1 LIHAVLGSVSLNKLL
16 AGTLLA
22 FACISSHA
30 DDLKVADDFKSGDLV
45 SADTFNQIFDTIEK
59 INRTVVD
66 TDLVGVWS
74 CDAMTTRNTSGWT
87 SKSLFYIL
95 ENSQV
100 NLTASSSATSLES
113 AYTISTSSPSP
124 FKRTLASAFS
134 GTYILHNNK
143 LFTKQA
149 DESEARIWDV
159 NIISSTRFELTFLET
174 SAQSFPTNY
183 ASFITCDSA
192 EAVPASPTSPTAT
205 NNKTGINL
213 AWTDASSDETG
224 FKVYRKLSSE
234 SEAKLIATQTA
245 VTYSDTDL
253 AEGQT
258 AYYHVTAY
266 NDNGDSAKSKV
277 MSATL
282 DNTAPT
288 ILTVAPIN
296 SASISHNWSSGS
308 APLPFSGTSAS
319 DTAVTVSITFSEKVE
334 VTVEGAVSVTST
346 RTINKNQ
353 TESKAYTFLEKGVTG
368 TTLAFSVP
376 ALAFQL
382 ESNAMEDDEVE
393 NLSIT
398 VKSGEI
404 KDANGILLAQDYVW
418 SFTVTNDGGM
428 CAGFAHCD

>member
-1 LIHAVLGSVSLNKLL
+1 MNKLL
-16 AGTLLA
+16 VGTLLA
-22 FACISSHA
+22 LVCVYSHA

-74 CDAMTTRNTSGWT
+74 CDAMTTRNTTGWT

-134 GTYILHNNK
+134 GTYILYNNK

-159 NIISSTRFELTFLET
+159 NILSPTRFELTFLET

-192 EAVPASPTSPTAT
+192 EAVPASPTSPSASIDAD
-205 NNKTGINL
+205 NKRLTI
-213 AWTDASSDETG
+213 AWTDASNDETG

-234 SEAKLIATQTA
+234 TEYSLLTTLIGETSYADPN
-245 VTYSDTDL
+245 VTENL
-253 AEGQT
+253 T
-258 AYYHVTAY
+258 AYYQITAY
-266 NDNGDSAKSKV
+266 NANGESAKSKTV
-277 MSATL
+277 SEIG
-282 DNTAPT
+282 DYTAPT
-288 ILTVAPIN
+288 
-296 SASISHNWSSGS
+296 
-308 APLPFSGTSAS
+308 
-319 DTAVTVSITFSEKVE
+319 
-334 VTVEGAVSVTST
+334 VTST
-346 RTINKNQ
+346 TPAAA
-353 TESKAYTFLEKGVTG
+353 S
-368 TTLAFSVP
+368 SVP
-376 ALAFQL
+376 QSDFSDPPAPGTLPVVFSFSEAVTTWPYCDPCTDTSLFSLTVNGTDSPSKLSAPAGVKLLGNSLQANL
-382 ESNAMEDDEVE
+382 TYEAGATYVLTLSNEW
-393 NLSIT
+393 IR
-398 VKSGEI
+398 
-404 KDANGILLAQDYVW
+404 DANGNVMKDDYSLTW
-418 SFTVTNDGGM
+418 TTP
-428 CAGFAHCD
+428 

>member
-1 LIHAVLGSVSLNKLL
+1 MNKLL
-16 AGTLLA
+16 VGTLLA
-22 FACISSHA
+22 FTCLSSFA
-30 DDLKVADDFKSGDLV
+30 DDLNVADDFKSGDLV

-66 TDLVGVWS
+66 SDLVGVWS
-74 CDAMTTRNTSGWT
+74 CDAMTTRNTTGWT

-134 GTYILHNNK
+134 GTYILYNNK

-159 NIISSTRFELTFLET
+159 NIISPTRFELTFLET

-192 EAVPASPTSPTAT
+192 EAVPASPTAPTAT

-224 FKVYRKLSSE
+224 FKVYRKLSTE
-234 SEAKLIATQTA
+234 TEAKVIATQTA

-253 AEGQT
+253 TEGQT

-266 NDNGDSAKSKV
+266 NDNGDSAKSKTV
-277 MSATL
+277 SATT
-282 DNTAPT
+282 DFTPPT
-288 ILTVAPIN
+288 VLSVTPA
-296 SASISHNWSSGS
+296 ADLSHNGFITLSVSVIFSESMLIKSGS
-308 APLPFSGTSAS
+308 ASEVPLITYKLDGVSYNADISVMTISSGT
-319 DTAVTVSITFSEKVE
+319 VS
-334 VTVEGAVSVTST
+334 
-346 RTINKNQ
+346 
-353 TESKAYTFLEKGVTG
+353 
-368 TTLAFSVP
+368 
-376 ALAFQL
+376 
-382 ESNAMEDDEVE
+382 
-393 NLSIT
+393 
-398 VKSGEI
+398 
-404 KDANGILLAQDYVW
+404 GILINHQASSSYEMTIRKEDITDSTGLSMDSDYVW
-418 SFTVTNDGGM
+418 VFTTQ
-428 CAGFAHCD
+428 

>member
-1 LIHAVLGSVSLNKLL
+1 LNKLL
-16 AGTLLA
+16 VGTLLA
-22 FACISSHA
+22 FASIGSYA

-66 TDLVGVWS
+66 SDLVGVWS
-74 CDAMTTRNTSGWT
+74 CDAMTTRNTNGWT

-134 GTYILHNNK
+134 GTYILYNNK

-192 EAVPASPTSPTAT
+192 EAVPASPTAPTAT

-213 AWTDASSDETG
+213 AWTDSSSDETG
-224 FKVYRKLSSE
+224 FKVYRKLSTE
-234 SEAKLIATQTA
+234 TEAKVIATQTA

-253 AEGQT
+253 TEGQT
-258 AYYHVTAY
+258 AYYQVTAY

-277 MSATL
+277 VSATL
-282 DNTAPT
+282 DSTAPT
-288 ILTVAPIN
+288 VVSTTPEN
-296 SASISHNWSSGS
+296 NGTGS
-308 APLPFSGTSAS
+308 RQLRS
-319 DTAVTVSITFSEKVE
+319 VVVTFSEKVE
-334 VTVEGAVSVTST
+334 IFCPAGDQYTDMNCPSSGNAISFTALVEGSSRTVSTKSITSGHGGSTTLSMTTMGSAERFDANQSGITVTV
-346 RTINKNQ
+346 NK
-353 TESKAYTFLEKGVTG
+353 
-368 TTLAFSVP
+368 
-376 ALAFQL
+376 
-382 ESNAMEDDEVE
+382 DW
-393 NLSIT
+393 IR
-398 VKSGEI
+398 
-404 KDANGILLAQDYVW
+404 DANRVQLAEDFQFNFNVDA
-418 SFTVTNDGGM
+418 SLDNPS
-428 CAGFAHCD
+428 CPPSC

>member
-1 LIHAVLGSVSLNKLL
+1 MNKLL
-16 AGTLLA
+16 VGTLLA
-22 FACISSHA
+22 FVCVSSHA

-66 TDLVGVWS
+66 SDLVGVWS
-74 CDAMTTRNTSGWT
+74 CDAMTTRSTSGWT

-134 GTYILHNNK
+134 GTYILYNNK

-234 SEAKLIATQTA
+234 TEAKVIATQTA

-253 AEGQT
+253 ADGQT
-258 AYYHVTAY
+258 AYYHVIAY
-266 NDNGDSAKSKV
+266 NDNGDSAKSKTV
-277 MSATL
+277 SATA
-282 DNTAPT
+282 DFTPPT
-288 ILTVAPIN
+288 VLSVTPA
-296 SASISHNWSSGS
+296 ADLSHNGFATLSVSVIFSESMLIKSGS
-308 APLPFSGTSAS
+308 ASEVPLITYKIDGVSYNADIGVMTISSGT
-319 DTAVTVSITFSEKVE
+319 VS
-334 VTVEGAVSVTST
+334 
-346 RTINKNQ
+346 
-353 TESKAYTFLEKGVTG
+353 
-368 TTLAFSVP
+368 
-376 ALAFQL
+376 
-382 ESNAMEDDEVE
+382 
-393 NLSIT
+393 
-398 VKSGEI
+398 
-404 KDANGILLAQDYVW
+404 GILINHQASSSYEMTIRKEDITDSTGLSMDSDYVW
-418 SFTVTNDGGM
+418 VFTTQ
-428 CAGFAHCD
+428 

>member
-1 LIHAVLGSVSLNKLL
+1 MNKLL
-16 AGTLLA
+16 VGTLLA
-22 FACISSHA
+22 FTCISSFA

-74 CDAMTTRNTSGWT
+74 CDAMTTRNTTGWT

-134 GTYILHNNK
+134 GTYILYNNK

-159 NIISSTRFELTFLET
+159 NIISPTRFELTFLET

-192 EAVPASPTSPTAT
+192 EAVPASPTAPTAT

-213 AWTDASSDETG
+213 AWTDSSSDETG
-224 FKVYRKLSSE
+224 FKVYRRLSSE
-234 SEAKLIATQTA
+234 TEAKVIATQTA

-253 AEGQT
+253 SEGQT
-258 AYYHVTAY
+258 AFYHVIAY
-266 NDNGDSAKSKV
+266 NDNGDSAKSKAV
-277 MSATL
+277 SATV
-282 DNTAPT
+282 DSIAPT
-288 ILTVAPIN
+288 VAT
-296 SASISHNWSSGS
+296 
-308 APLPFSGTSAS
+308 TSPANGVQV
-319 DTAVTVSITFSEKVE
+319 AVTDRILSITFSEKIKVICPSDP
-334 VTVEGAVSVTST
+334 TITSSIACPDSGSAVIAQGTFNNSFKRGTPSDFPAKLYSYIASIGSSGTST
-346 RTINKNQ
+346 LSGDLVGSA
-353 TESKAYTFLEKGVTG
+353 E
-368 TTLAFSVP
+368 
-376 ALAFQL
+376 QL
-382 ESNAMEDDEVE
+382 NNADT
-393 NLSIT
+393 IT
-398 VKSGEI
+398 VTLD
-404 KDANGILLAQDYVW
+404 KDWITDINGNPMEADFV
-418 SFTVTNDGGM
+418 FTFTTP
-428 CAGFAHCD
+428 

>member
-16 AGTLLA
+16 LGTLLA
-22 FACISSHA
+22 FACFSSFA

-45 SADTFNQIFDTIEK
+45 SADTFNQIFDTIEN

-66 TDLVGVWS
+66 SDLVGVWS
-74 CDAMTTRNTSGWT
+74 CDAMTTRNTTGWS

-124 FKRTLASAFS
+124 FKRTLASAFR

-159 NIISSTRFELTFLET
+159 DIISSTRFELTFLET

-224 FKVYRKLSSE
+224 FKVYRKLSNE
-234 SEAKLIATQTA
+234 SEAKLIATQIA

-253 AEGQT
+253 TEGQT
-258 AYYHVTAY
+258 AYYYVTAY
-266 NDNGDSAKSKV
+266 NDNGDSAKSKEV
-277 MSATL
+277 SVTL
-282 DNTAPT
+282 DGILPT
-288 ILTVAPIN
+288 VVSVTPIN
-296 SASISHNWSSGS
+296 NAVLTD
-308 APLPFSGTSAS
+308 ADVDFSGTRYGTISLA
-319 DTAVTVSITFSEKVE
+319 ITFSENIE
-334 VTVEGAVSVTST
+334 ISCI
-346 RTINKNQ
+346 RTKSMGQCDDSLTGGIYGNNN
-353 TESKAYTFLEKGVTG
+353 VTG
-368 TTLAFSVP
+368 AIAIAGGDNAYSWLGKGAKGTTFITTIPCTACNQSDNTDSF
-376 ALAFQL
+376 
-382 ESNAMEDDEVE
+382 D
-393 NLSIT
+393 IT
-398 VKSGEI
+398 VRSEKI
-404 KDANGILLAQDYVW
+404 KDANGNFMAEDYTW
-418 SFTVTNDGGM
+418 SFTINDTR
-428 CAGFAHCD
+428 